1 MVCLKKRERVRWS
14 SKLGDFDLV
23 VASMRRE
30 RREGGEEG
38 KWSLKVGD
46 ETFVCCVCEDKEERC
61 KKNMRS
67 NNSERE

>member
-1 MVCLKKRERVRWS
+1 MLPLCEERGERE
-14 SKLGDFDLV
+14 
-23 VASMRRE
+23 E
-30 RREGGEEG
+30 QEG